1 VGLHAAIIG
10 RSRRFVRQFMPG
22 RAVAS
27 VAGQDAP
34 IALRHLLGAARV
46 EHRELDKRM
55 SDGCFTAPL

>member
-1 VGLHAAIIG
+1 
-10 RSRRFVRQFMPG
+10 MPG